1 MSLQKLL
8 PALACA
14 ILCAILPVH
23 GQAPGVPI
31 ENDNLFIEDAPLVAQ
46 AEALKKAGDLLNVR
60 QIKAALKSPS
70 PAPLIL
76 PAPSA
81 QRLEPRAIADTARK
95 ALLRIGWYY
104 LEKDTKEWHVN
115 LAAGYAITADG
126 AVATCYHCIAPEE
139 AEMKEGFLIAADAAG
154 HILPVTAILAR
165 DEEMDAAIVRVR
177 GGHFTPLP
185 LNDQTSPGDAAYV
198 FSDPMGVTG
207 YFTAGIVNR
216 FFWSDET
223 RSTNAATLEGARNL
237 RIHASTDWAPGSSG
251 AALLDACGNAIGH
264 VCAIDPLTMDDDSP
278 EPEKSHQPDKKS
290 PKSPPPPAADKSVM
304 LTLHEAISARGV
316 KLLAES
322 MAAKPAP
329 ADASKE

>member
-1 MSLQKLL
+1 MSLHKLS

-14 ILCAILPVH
+14 ILCATLPVH

-31 ENDNLFIEDAPLVAQ
+31 ENDDIFIEDAPLVAQ
-46 AEALKKAGDLLNVR
+46 AEALKKAGELLSVH
-60 QIKAALKSPS
+60 QIKVAMKSPS
-70 PAPLIL
+70 PAALTL

-95 ALLRIGWYY
+95 ALIRIGWYY
-104 LEKDTKEWHVN
+104 REKDTKEWHVN
-115 LAAGYAITADG
+115 LAAGYAITVDG
-126 AVATCYHCIAPEE
+126 AVATCYHCIDPAE
-139 AEMKEGFLIAADAAG
+139 AEVKDGFLIAADAAG
-154 HILPVTAILAR
+154 HILPVTAILAC

-177 GGHFTPLP
+177 GSPFTPLP
-185 LNDQTSPGDAAYV
+185 LNDQTAPGDAAYV

-216 FFWSDET
+216 FFWSGET
-223 RSTNAATLEGARNL
+223 GSADATTLAGARNL

-264 VCAIDPLTMDDDSP
+264 VCAIDPLTMDDSSV
-278 EPEKSHQPDKKS
+278 PEKSRQPDKKS
-290 PKSPPPPAADKSVM
+290 PKAAPPPTSDKTVM
-304 LTLHEAISARGV
+304 LTLHEAIPARGV

-322 MAAKPAP
+322 MTAKSVPANAP
-329 ADASKE
+329 KE